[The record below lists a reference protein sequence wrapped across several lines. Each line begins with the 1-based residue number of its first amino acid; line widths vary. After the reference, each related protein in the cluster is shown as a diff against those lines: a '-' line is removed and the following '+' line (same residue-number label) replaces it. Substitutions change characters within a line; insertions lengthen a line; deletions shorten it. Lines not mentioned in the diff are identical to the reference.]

1 MPEDVEFV
9 TGKVPQGQALRVIQ
23 FCPVGAIPSM
33 FRTHFIRRSLMLNS
47 AIHSVFTQKIHPPF
61 HDVGGTKT
69 YKSCL

>member
-9 TGKVPQGQALRVIQ
+9 TGKVPQGVIQ

-33 FRTHFIRRSLMLNS
+33 FRTHFIRRSSMLNS
-47 AIHSVFTQKIHPPF
+47 PIHSVFTQKIHPPF